1 MVVGAFGFVVD
12 IGTFTVLRRVFAI
25 NENIAQTVSFTA
37 AIVSNFTW
45 NRYWTYPDSR
55 TKKLGK
61 QLLLFA
67 LISTIGWLI
76 RTPIFNIMD
85 PVYTNLLAYFG
96 FPLGNIALQAT
107 LAEYL
112 ALMTAIG
119 VVLFWNFFI
128 NRFWTYNDVK

>member
-12 IGTFTVLRRVFAI
+12 IGTFTVLRRVFGI

-37 AIVSNFTW
+37 AIISNFTW

-67 LISTIGWLI
+67 CDQHHRLA
-76 RTPIFNIMD
+76 D
-85 PVYTNLLAYFG
+85 PHADLQYYGPRIYPFFG
-96 FPLGNIALQAT
+96 VFWVPVGEFGSPGNPGRIP
-107 LAEYL
+107 
-112 ALMTAIG
+112 G
-119 VVLFWNFFI
+119 VNDRYRRGAVLEFFH
-128 NRFWTYNDVK
+128 